1 MAEPWR
7 FWDAATIARITG
19 CPLAAV
25 EGNWPVLHAALD
37 RQGIADRLVSVAAIA
52 TVRVEVGKAFA
63 PIPEFATGDAYE
75 GRQDLGNTEPGDGR
89 RYKGRGLIQITGRAN
104 YRTYGQIIGVDLEG
118 NPDLALDLDVSC
130 RVFAAYFA
138 RHYIRWLPLP
148 APLMNCVDLARAEE
162 WRGVRVAVNGGENGL
177 DLFMS
182 VVEGLLGA
190 PTMPNRVTFNLQE
203 PPHLQEHDYDCSQ
216 DSLEWA
222 LWSVG
227 RKPDD
232 GWLEATMIAEGV
244 LSRAQGLLDASGAG
258 LAAFVTREYG
268 EFGYSANNEPL
279 VTFDALAAEVGPYPM
294 LIGGRAWNHWS
305 GLWGY
310 DRAQDVLLLANPSPG
325 WHGVGQTMNRQ
336 QFAALGPFSMVR
348 VLHPD
353 LLDAPA
359 PAPPPAPEPPPAPAP
374 DPTPDYVLALKT
386 LRDSTLPAVRAQLE
400 EAERIVEQFVG
411 PRS

>member
-1 MAEPWR
+1 MTAPWR

-19 CPLAAV
+19 CPLAAI
-25 EGNWPVLHAALD
+25 EANWPVLHAALD
-37 RQGIADRLVSVAAIA
+37 RQGIADRLVSIAAIA
-52 TVRVEVGKAFA
+52 TVRVETGVAFA
-63 PIPEFATGDAYE
+63 PIPEFASGDEYE

-118 NPDLALDLDVSC
+118 NPDLALEPVVAC

-138 RHYIRWLPLP
+138 RHYIRWLPAP
-148 APLMNCVDLARAEE
+148 APLMSCVDLARAEE

-177 DLFMS
+177 DLFLS
-182 VVEGLLGA
+182 IVDALLGVSPM
-190 PTMPNRVTFNLQE
+190 PTDRPRVTFNLQE

-222 LWSVG
+222 LWSLG
-227 RKPDD
+227 RKPSD
-232 GWLEATMIAEGV
+232 GWLEDTMIAEGV
-244 LSRAQGLLDASGAG
+244 MSKGQGLLDASGAG
-258 LAAFVTREYG
+258 LAAFVRQQYG
-268 EFGYSANNEPL
+268 EFGFDSNNEPS
-279 VTFDALAAEVGPYPM
+279 VTFDALAAEIGPYPM

-310 DRAQDVLLLANPSPG
+310 DRTQDVLLLANPSPG
-325 WHGVGQTMNRQ
+325 WKGVGQTMNRQ

-353 LLDAPA
+353 LLQAA
-359 PAPPPAPEPPPAPAP
+359 PPAPAP
-374 DPTPDYVLALKT
+374 IALPTRSEIDAILASLT
-386 LRDSTLPAVRAQLE
+386 AVRDRLPA
-400 EAERIVEQFVG
+400 
-411 PRS
+411 